1 MRSHPRNAGFKT
13 HPYKSRPPS
22 PRLDSYE
29 VGEGSACGGLELV
42 GPLPVFS
49 AVLSQEMH
57 PDPDIRE
64 ALSEYLL
71 LFCMDGIF
79 FLRGDRNLCR

>member
-1 MRSHPRNAGFKT
+1 MGFKT
-13 HPYKSRPPS
+13 LASHVPP
-22 PRLDSYE
+22 PRGWILTE

-49 AVLSQEMH
+49 AVLSQEMN